1 MPIPRNL
8 VAMLNLEAGKVV
20 DIDVQDGKFI
30 IQAVRPTYSLEQVR
44 AEHKALK
51 VPKVPPW
58 LDFEDLPSERISSL
72 QAQEVGHGEAM
83 FGCVI

>member
-1 MPIPRNL
+1 M
-8 VAMLNLEAGKVV
+8 
-20 DIDVQDGKFI
+20 QDGKII
-30 IQAVRPTYSLEQVR
+30 IQAVRPTYSLEQLR

-51 VPKVPPW
+51 LPKGPAW